1 MKTMKGP
8 ATAPMSHPVVE
19 PVTPA
24 AIDGTTTR
32 QRAMTAILWDPRRS
46 VSIPS
51 LSICDKYCSLCCTTR
66 FHCSFITLI
75 IFFVCYSPPPS
86 IIISHYWL
94 HNWWMNLT
102 SVRYADYV
110 SAVGFQSE
118 YWGGGVTATSL
129 RLPPLAPQSLRLNP
143 GLIIACVAN
152 PLIRII
158 TTPWLYSHEETTL
171 KLQNV
176 ARSQPA
182 RSQQTNSSQTDWMN
196 HFITYLPFLKGNLYF
211 ICCFFLFV
219 WNIYILIL
227 LLHVR
232 VKWQSFQTSASLN
245 WLTDEMNHSGNMK
258 MN

>member
-118 YWGGGVTATSL
+118 YWGGGWRR
-129 RLPPLAPQSLRLNP
+129 RLWGSRHLPLNLC
-143 GLIIACVAN
+143 GLIPALLLRVS
-152 PLIRII
+152 LIR
-158 TTPWLYSHEETTL
+158 W
-171 KLQNV
+171 
-176 ARSQPA
+176 
-182 RSQQTNSSQTDWMN
+182 
-196 HFITYLPFLKGNLYF
+196 
-211 ICCFFLFV
+211 
-219 WNIYILIL
+219 
-227 LLHVR
+227 
-232 VKWQSFQTSASLN
+232 
-245 WLTDEMNHSGNMK
+245 
-258 MN
+258 